1 MRVLPSYAELAE
13 GAVVVSLPM
22 NVRFRGITTR
32 EVLLFQGPAGW
43 GEFGAFPEYDD
54 VESSAWLAAGIEAA
68 YLGPPELIRDLV
80 PVNATVPAI
89 PATEVAALL
98 ARFPGATTA
107 KVKVA
112 QEGQTLDDDVARV
125 AAVREHITSV
135 RVDANGKWT
144 VPQAITALR
153 ALGELEYAEQP
164 CATLEELAAV
174 RSAVSTPIAADE
186 SIRRAE
192 DPLRVIGAKAADV
205 AILKV
210 APLGGMRRV
219 LDLAA
224 QIPIP
229 VVISSALDSAVG
241 MSAGI
246 AAAAALPQAPPA
258 CGLGTGGLFVTD
270 VAEPFVPSGGMVA
283 PRRVEVDI
291 ASVPLASAE
300 RRRWWLDRLRRCHE
314 VLAAG

>member
-1 MRVLPSYAELAE
+1 MKRLPSYAELAE
-13 GAVVVSLPM
+13 HAVVVSLPM

-32 EVLLFQGPAGW
+32 EVLLLRGPAGW

-54 VESSAWLAAGIEAA
+54 VESSSWLAAGIEAA
-68 YLGPPELIRDLV
+68 YLGQPELIRDVV

-89 PATEVAALL
+89 PAEDVAALL
-98 ARFPGATTA
+98 TRFPGATTA

-125 AAVREHITSV
+125 AAVREHVASGAGRCQWEVDRPAGDHGAAGAGGARV
-135 RVDANGKWT
+135 RRA
-144 VPQAITALR
+144 ALR
-153 ALGELEYAEQP
+153 DVGRTRRRAGGG
-164 CATLEELAAV
+164 T
-174 RSAVSTPIAADE
+174 TPIAADE

-192 DPLRVIGAKAADV
+192 DPLRVIEAKAADV

-224 QIPIP
+224 RIPDP
-229 VVISSALDSAVG
+229 GGDLERSRFGGGYVRRGRGGSRV
-241 MSAGI
+241 AGGT
-246 AAAAALPQAPPA
+246 AA

-270 VAEPFVPSGGMVA
+270 VAEPFVPDGGMLA
-283 PRRVEVDI
+283 PRRVEVDV

-300 RRRWWLDRLRRCHE
+300 RRRWWLDRLRRCHA